1 MNDGKCKRQK
11 IMGTERLERGIG
23 LIESRWKHYAAVFLL
38 LLSMTGCTD
47 YERAVNK
54 TSVPASFGGN
64 PSDTGFITKVS
75 WKVVDYGGPPYFHLY
90 LTLNDEKDYYAGYF
104 WGENFTVGEYA
115 DTPANALMA
124 AGSVWTGA
132 GELFYIYQ
140 KSETEL
146 ALMNH
151 YAPYGSQ
158 PEEWEPYQEVITIPI
173 EEGGKVEA
181 GELLYE
187 EKPYVWPRDYPLIL
201 YDGFLL
207 GGLNDS
213 RTLVPVS
220 EGNLEEY
227 RDMEGEWGFRLF
239 QEGQYLDTVAYH
251 GVTLKQLEDIVRGA
265 GHSSK
270 NQLPVVELEY
280 KGERFKGL
288 AVNDGKPIMFGS
300 KIHLNPETEEYVK
313 DVEKILADHGL
324 EGQAVHIKK
333 IVRTDL
339 EGDGIEETLITA
351 SNIHS
356 ADKLMGRYAF
366 IVLKKSIDSKTE
378 LVFLAKQIGHLP
390 AADFEEEQISDYE
403 LCEIVDLDH
412 DGICELLIRENCQEA
427 PLYSV
432 YKLVDDK
439 MQLILGDF
447 GT

>member
-1 MNDGKCKRQK
+1 M
-11 IMGTERLERGIG
+11 IERK
-23 LIESRWKHYAAVFLL
+23 WKHYAAVVLL

-47 YERAVNK
+47 NEMAVNK
-54 TSVPASFGGN
+54 TFVPASFGGN
-64 PSDTGFITKVS
+64 PSGTEFITKVS

-115 DTPANALMA
+115 DTPANALTA
-124 AGSVWTGA
+124 AGAGWTGA
-132 GELFYIYQ
+132 GELFYLYQ

-158 PEEWEPYQEVITIPI
+158 PDEWEEYREIITIPI
-173 EEGGKVEA
+173 EKGSKVEA
-181 GELLYE
+181 GEVLYE
-187 EKPYVWPRDYPLIL
+187 EKPYIWSNFYQLIL

-207 GGLNDS
+207 GGLDNDG
-213 RTLVPVS
+213 TLVPVS
-220 EGNLEEY
+220 EENLEEY
-227 RDMEGEWGFRLF
+227 RDIDGEWGFRLF
-239 QEGQYLDTVAYH
+239 RDGQYLDTTAYY
-251 GVTLKQLEDIVRGA
+251 GFTLKELDDIVRVA
-265 GHSSK
+265 GQSGK

-288 AVNDGKPIMFGS
+288 AVNNGKPMMFGAN
-300 KIHLNPETEEYVK
+300 IQLNPETGEYVK
-313 DVEKILADHGL
+313 DVEQILAEHGL
-324 EGQAVHIKK
+324 KGEAVHIRE

-356 ADKLMGRYAF
+356 VDRLMGRYSF
-366 IVLKKSIDSKTE
+366 IVLKKEIDNKSE
-378 LVFLAKQIGHLP
+378 FVFLAKQMDHLP

-412 DGICELLIRENCQEA
+412 DGICEILIREDGPEA
-427 PLYSV
+427 PFYSV

-439 MQLILGDF
+439 MQFVLGGF
-447 GT
+447 GA

>member
-1 MNDGKCKRQK
+1 M
-11 IMGTERLERGIG
+11 IERK
-23 LIESRWKHYAAVFLL
+23 WKHYAAVFLL

-47 YERAVNK
+47 NEMAVNK
-54 TSVPASFGGN
+54 TFVPASFGGN

-115 DTPANALMA
+115 DTPANALTA
-124 AGSVWTGA
+124 AGAVWTGV
-132 GELFYIYQ
+132 GELFYLYQ

-158 PEEWEPYQEVITIPI
+158 PDEWEEYREIITIPI
-173 EEGGKVEA
+173 EKGSKVEA
-181 GELLYE
+181 GEVLYE
-187 EKPYVWPRDYPLIL
+187 EKPYIWSNFYQLIL

-207 GGLNDS
+207 GGLDNDE
-213 RTLVPVS
+213 TLVPVS
-220 EGNLEEY
+220 EENLEEY
-227 RDMEGEWGFRLF
+227 RDIDGEWGFRLF
-239 QEGQYLDTVAYH
+239 RDGQYLDTTAYY
-251 GVTLKQLEDIVRGA
+251 GFTLKELDDIVRVVGQS
-265 GHSSK
+265 GK

-288 AVNDGKPIMFGS
+288 AVNDGKLMMFGAN
-300 KIHLNPETEEYVK
+300 IQLNPETGEYVK
-313 DVEKILADHGL
+313 DVEQILTEHGL
-324 EGQAVHIKK
+324 KGEAVHIRE

-356 ADKLMGRYAF
+356 ADRLMGRYSF
-366 IVLKKSIDSKTE
+366 IVLKKEIGNQSE
-378 LVFLAKQIGHLP
+378 FVFLAKQMDHLQ

-412 DGICELLIRENCQEA
+412 DGICEILIRKNCPEA

-439 MQLILGDF
+439 MQLILGGF
-447 GT
+447 GA

>member
-1 MNDGKCKRQK
+1 MIECK
-11 IMGTERLERGIG
+11 
-23 LIESRWKHYAAVFLL
+23 WKHYAAVFLL

-47 YERAVNK
+47 NEMAVNK
-54 TSVPASFGGN
+54 TFVPASFGGN
-64 PSDTGFITKVS
+64 PSDTGFITRVS
-75 WKVVDYGGPPYFHLY
+75 WKVVDYGGAPYFHLY

-115 DTPANALMA
+115 DTPANALTA
-124 AGSVWTGA
+124 AGAGWTGA
-132 GELFYIYQ
+132 GELFYLYQ

-158 PEEWEPYQEVITIPI
+158 PDEWEEYREIITIPI
-173 EEGGKVEA
+173 EKGSKCEA
-181 GELLYE
+181 GEVLYE
-187 EKPYVWPRDYPLIL
+187 EKPYIWSNFYQLIL

-207 GGLNDS
+207 GGLDNDG
-213 RTLVPVS
+213 TLVPVS
-220 EGNLEEY
+220 EENLEEY
-227 RDMEGEWGFRLF
+227 RDIDGEWGFRLF
-239 QEGQYLDTVAYH
+239 RDGQYLDTTAYY
-251 GVTLKQLEDIVRGA
+251 GFTLKELDDIVRVA
-265 GHSSK
+265 GQSGK

-288 AVNDGKPIMFGS
+288 AVNNGKPMMFGAN
-300 KIHLNPETEEYVK
+300 IQLNPETGEYVK
-313 DVEKILADHGL
+313 DVEQILAEHGL
-324 EGQAVHIKK
+324 KGEAVHIRE

-356 ADKLMGRYAF
+356 VDRLMGRYSF
-366 IVLKKSIDSKTE
+366 IVLKKEIDNKSE
-378 LVFLAKQIGHLP
+378 FDFLAKQMDHLP

-412 DGICELLIRENCQEA
+412 DGICEILIREDGPEA
-427 PLYSV
+427 PFYSV

-439 MQLILGDF
+439 MQLILGGF
-447 GT
+447 GA